1 MEVKK
6 FKLKALKSF
15 LRHIDQKPT
24 KIEQGKEFF
33 IDYLTPFWCSRIRVG
48 DVVIVN
54 EPVAKSKEA
63 KNGD

>member
-15 LRHIDQKPT
+15 FDQTQK
-24 KIEQGKEFF
+24 KIEHGKEFF
-33 IDYLTPFWCSRIRVG
+33 IDSLTPFWCTRIRVG

-54 EPVAKSKEA
+54 EPVAKAKEA
-63 KNGD
+63 KNGT